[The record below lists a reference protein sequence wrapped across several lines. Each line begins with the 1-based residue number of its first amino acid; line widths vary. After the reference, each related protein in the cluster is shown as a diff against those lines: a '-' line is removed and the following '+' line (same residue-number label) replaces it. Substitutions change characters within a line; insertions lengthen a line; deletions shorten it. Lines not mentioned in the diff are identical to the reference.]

1 MAPALI
7 DTVEN
12 LSDTSQFKVEK
23 NDISSAEHS
32 NPSLQV
38 TADHRI
44 EILEAPIER
53 PGPGDVLLHIKATGI
68 CG

>member
-7 DTVEN
+7 DTIEN
-12 LSDTSQFKVEK
+12 LSHTCQIKSEE
-23 NDISSAEHS
+23 NDISSAKHS

-44 EILEAPIER
+44 EMLEAPIER

>member
-7 DTVEN
+7 DTVQN
-12 LSDTSQFKVEK
+12 LSDTRQFKSEK
-23 NDISSAEHS
+23 NDINSAKQS

-44 EILEAPIER
+44 EMLEGPIER

>member
-12 LSDTSQFKVEK
+12 LSDTSQFRVEK
-23 NDISSAEHS
+23 NDISLAKHS

-53 PGPGDVLLHIKATGI
+53 PGLGDVLLHIKATGI